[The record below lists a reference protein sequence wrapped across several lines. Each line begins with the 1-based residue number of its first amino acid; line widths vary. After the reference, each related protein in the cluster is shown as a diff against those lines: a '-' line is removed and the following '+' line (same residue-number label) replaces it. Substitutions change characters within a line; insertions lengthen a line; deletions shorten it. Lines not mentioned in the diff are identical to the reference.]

1 MKSVLSRRELLG
13 TTLAGPLCF
22 SSRVAGQSQE
32 RQREGPI
39 RIALAAYSMR
49 EELTAGDLD
58 LFGFI
63 DWCAQIG
70 LSGAELTSYYFPEPF
85 DTAYLRLLRK
95 RAFDSGVTVTGT
107 AVSNNFCLPPG
118 SEREGHVR
126 HVHQWIDY
134 AAEMFAPHIRVFAG
148 KPPAGVAR
156 ERAIGWVADAIH
168 TVLERAEKRGVVV
181 GLENHGGITAR
192 AEDHLAICDRVGE
205 HPWFGINLDTGNYHT
220 SPYRQLEL
228 AVPRAVNVQ
237 FKVEVRGP
245 EGNLVPADFERVRE
259 IVVRSGYR
267 GWVALEYEAAANP
280 RIEILRHVRRLQALF
295 ERCV

>member
-1 MKSVLSRRELLG
+1 MKTGLSRRELLG
-13 TTLAGPLCF
+13 TTLTAPF
-22 SSRVAGQSQE
+22 WYSRQVAGQPGGN
-32 RQREGPI
+32 QREGPI
-39 RIALAAYSMR
+39 RVSLAAYSMR
-49 EELTAGDLD
+49 EELTAGGLD

-70 LSGAELTSYYFPEPF
+70 LSGAELTSYYFPEMF
-85 DTAYLRLLRK
+85 DLAYLRKLRK

-107 AVSNNFCLPPG
+107 AVRNNFCLPPG
-118 SEREGHVR
+118 SERQGYIR
-126 HVHQWIDY
+126 HVKQWIDY

-148 KPPAGVAR
+148 KPPAGIAR
-156 ERAIGWVADAIH
+156 EKAIGWVADAIH

-205 HPWFGINLDTGNYHT
+205 HPWFGVNLDTGNYHA

-245 EGNLVPADFERVRE
+245 GGSLVPADFERVRE

-267 GWVALEYEAAANP
+267 GWVALEYEARANP
-280 RIEILRHVRRLQALF
+280 RIEIPRHVRRLQALF
-295 ERCV
+295 EGCS

>member
-1 MKSVLSRRELLG
+1 MKLVVSRRELLG
-13 TTLAGPLCF
+13 TTLAAPLCF
-22 SSRVAGQSQE
+22 SSRLAGQSQE

-39 RIALAAYSMR
+39 RTSLAAYSLR

-63 DWCAQIG
+63 DWCARIG

-85 DTAYLRLLRK
+85 DRAYLRRLRK

-107 AVSNNFCLPPG
+107 AVRNNFCLPPG
-118 SEREGHVR
+118 SERERHVR
-126 HVHQWIDY
+126 HVNQWIDY
-134 AAEMFAPHIRVFAG
+134 AAEMFAPHIRIFAG
-148 KPPAGVAR
+148 TPPAGVSR
-156 ERAIGWVADAIH
+156 EKAIEWVTDSIR

-192 AEDHLAICDRVGE
+192 AEDLLAICDQVGE

-228 AVPRAVNVQ
+228 SAPRAVNVQ

-245 EGNLVPADFERVRE
+245 GGDLVPADFERVRE
-259 IVVRSGYR
+259 ILVKSGYR
-267 GWVALEYEAAANP
+267 GWVALEYEAAGNP
-280 RIEILRHVRRLQALF
+280 RIEIPRHAQRLQSLF
-295 ERCV
+295 ERCA